1 MTFCNYIGFGI
12 CSKYYLFILG
22 SCIFKFLKQSLL
34 NYYQINFSIKTA
46 LLGFMP
52 ILNSHLII
60 SSIYTYISFIIFSLI
75 IFPITIKL
83 RTNEKNL
90 FKLQK
95 SNTIELLLKGVI
107 HNKKATNITIKKILK
122 VVGVCVI
129 LVIQMDLSKIIYL
142 YDFSLFNF
150 WTFYVVFI
158 LIFMKR
164 YFVVNLHKHQKYSM
178 LFVIFIC
185 SIILLVTTF
194 IPYNNLSEKNSYQKV
209 KDITGSY
216 FYFIPIVLIF
226 IAFTCMFSYFIVYSK
241 VLMEVEFF
249 PPYLLILITGVTGLV
264 LNCIALMITSFIECK
279 GDFIKNNICYVFN
292 EEGKAYYDNILI
304 YFSSMRSAY
313 DNDETRSNFF
323 IEIFA
328 LIPLYLIF
336 SFLEFLCQIFAVYY
350 MNPNYI
356 LIKDPIFFGLQRL
369 GSLIYNL
376 ENINEVMYLSQFF
389 LLESA
394 ELFGLFGYLVYLE
407 IIELRFCNLDENLKR
422 NILNR
427 TYEANLNAMK
437 EMNML
442 TEDKTD
448 DGDERKDSFDNI
460 FMKGETPN

>member
-1 MTFCNYIGFGI
+1 
-12 CSKYYLFILG
+12 
-22 SCIFKFLKQSLL
+22 
-34 NYYQINFSIKTA
+34 
-46 LLGFMP
+46 
-52 ILNSHLII
+52 
-60 SSIYTYISFIIFSLI
+60 
-75 IFPITIKL
+75 
-83 RTNEKNL
+83 
-90 FKLQK
+90 
-95 SNTIELLLKGVI
+95 
-107 HNKKATNITIKKILK
+107 
-122 VVGVCVI
+122 
-129 LVIQMDLSKIIYL
+129 
-142 YDFSLFNF
+142 
-150 WTFYVVFI
+150 
-158 LIFMKR
+158 
-164 YFVVNLHKHQKYSM
+164 
-178 LFVIFIC
+178 
-185 SIILLVTTF
+185 
-194 IPYNNLSEKNSYQKV
+194 
-209 KDITGSY
+209 
-216 FYFIPIVLIF
+216 
-226 IAFTCMFSYFIVYSK
+226 
-241 VLMEVEFF
+241 MEVEFF

-437 EMNML
+437 ELNIL
-442 TEDKTD
+442 TEDEKD

-460 FMKGETPN
+460 F